1 MKWIHISCMH
11 ITCANNLANRIIW
24 YAVYENVL
32 KSPCILIIAFV
43 CVCTKRNQRSN
54 TYCREWETESA
65 KKRRADNEQIQTNWL
80 DKIQFYMYKYDK
92 IMMAHNKSPMSMLS
106 IGSSSSRT
114 PSPLPKDVTQAIAA
128 ATAAVDE
135 SSESEN
141 ETEPA
146 RIFQRRVS
154 TSKNLNGS
162 VSIFV
167 SLEFCRCFY
176 HEFLR
181 NVNQLATPNQN
192 FIHIRLMLHWSE
204 NNNGTIQNGR

>member
-146 RIFQRRVS
+146 KIFHRRLSTNAKSAVS
-154 TSKNLNGS
+154 NAPNGRP
-162 VSIFV
+162 FV
-167 SLEFCRCFY
+167 SLTTPFHSNRFTCYVGLRRCGFMCGGSV
-176 HEFLR
+176 LSK
-181 NVNQLATPNQN
+181 N
-192 FIHIRLMLHWSE
+192 S
-204 NNNGTIQNGR
+204 